1 MFQKKAEQA
10 IETVP
15 DTENVAFVMQ
25 AVYAAEFDSMKCL
38 ADGRIAALF
47 QKDLSGASKRGRH
60 VPKDGGESQHTL
72 IYEVIVQLFLHV
84 RIEGEI
90 HNLAE
95 RIEEHSVF

>member
-1 MFQKKAEQA
+1 MFQEKAEQA

-38 ADGRIAALF
+38 TDRWILTLF
-47 QKDLSGASKRGRH
+47 QKDSSGACISGRH

-95 RIEEHSVF
+95 RIEERPVF